1 MDMGEP
7 DPLREPQAHCSG
19 WHLRP
24 APTWTDPGYTSTG
37 SEPSLL
43 WSPQRLD
50 WSPEWFPRMP
60 CVRPWWSLSLTSS
73 QPTEYPRPWTPAPR
87 PGEYRTLSG
96 APVGELPESQ
106 RPMYFPG
113 ALRHPW
119 SGEPPSQAS
128 GLWSW
133 PLESGPPT
141 AMFLSPYSSH
151 SPAIAAQMEY
161 SSRFALVPPP
171 PPPFSSYQV
180 NMKMALPRAATYN
193 PPHREQVRHAEASQR
208 ACLRLL
214 PCPQTPALLTPQP
227 DVSGPFTPTVIN
239 QPPFASPALSPWTSW
254 SRTDEGTRSV
264 PSSHDRSCRGGSN
277 HWLAEEPD
285 SDLSLIGPIFATSY
299 NLSLQPDFG
308 QTSANDQIARTSTGD
323 DRGLLEGAGL
333 DPPRRRNQGSYPWHS
348 PLDLGQIEILDP
360 VVVHQIPDHG
370 SETLDGDVGG
380 DWFREDEDEEE
391 EPEEETWTH
400 RFTEYLDELVKDED
414 FVSTVGSI
422 LDMAFLETPEPTEL
436 IGPEHGETFQA
447 DIQQTQDGGS
457 FGDDGAIS
465 EFDSTGSL
473 AVVVLNSHHTN
484 TPPQTAGWTPSWAPE
499 SPSVAPA
506 PSHDGSD
513 QPGPEDVWESWLKS
527 MAQPLT
533 ALLCDP
539 PIPMNDGEVEAPHP
553 KDSPDDQGT
562 GLEPFCSEVFSL
574 ATVEIES
581 PSPGTEGAF
590 EFRWE
595 HFDASITGELSLDVS
610 KCDDEVLPTMATLA
624 NKYPFPSPPNLSILR
639 SLSPLVSPSS
649 PSARVPSPLSG
660 GHVGDPLI
668 SISAE
673 PKRREDPENETQ
685 EEDEG
690 GALDGGELRSAPS
703 EEGLLGVTHDKLP
716 SWRDGEPWDLAQSTA
731 SSKDRYSDGARGMAA
746 LHVDVGTYAL
756 LENMSVNATKAFL
769 ELDFQVDVTGLPPLD
784 IADNAEYASADRE
797 LAQPEDKAVLV
808 VRREEVHEAA
818 SSCPGYLESGPASTD
833 STGPAEGCRATMYTQ
848 QAPAVSTLTSEHG
861 IVHPENQQAPGA
873 SPPSL
878 GERATPL
885 NLNMIPGGFPSGPL
899 TGASSEGREEVGA
912 EKETFAGDTY
922 ASPKACEAHEVAA
935 WEDSPILSPSR
946 SVREGNESR
955 KKEDQIKISSPI
967 KRGKSLRK
975 ISRRLWPL
983 NEGGTLETVTR
994 PSDLKIHQ
1002 NCQTSNT
1009 CSTNRRCSPRWTLQF
1024 KTIRSSSSSGKNGTA
1039 SLLLEDYKQ
1048 RLENARAPG
1057 EESSHKTPD
1066 KSLRGRPR
1074 KVLFSGPE
1082 LCPMAIPCVNPGS
1095 IHLTR
1100 MKRHKL
1106 PTEKEKERAIYNFT
1120 LRDLRAK
1127 TLVTEKSGLTT
1138 KQRMENSDKR
1148 KTEEREMAMTS
1159 KKAPRASPRLRN
1171 RSKTQ
1176 SPLRQPRR
1184 RTTALGKVGSGP
1196 REITALSDTPGRH
1209 TPRPTRRLKR
1219 DPANQDAP
1227 VTPQPSPAGG
1237 LRNGPTDDK
1246 RKEDENE
1253 ERMSSP
1259 RKRSR
1264 GLAVKGNGDI
1274 VPFQQS
1280 PVRERRKCRMYDEDE
1295 KEKTPSPTKRSR
1307 RGRVDGEE
1315 DGGGSRKPNPDRE
1328 KRSKQRNVP

>member
-119 SGEPPSQAS
+119 SGEPPSQGS

-400 RFTEYLDELVKDED
+400 RFMEYLDELVKDED

-465 EFDSTGSL
+465 ESDSTGSL

-649 PSARVPSPLSG
+649 PSARVPSPISG

-873 SPPSL
+873 SPPLL

-922 ASPKACEAHEVAA
+922 ASPKACEAHE
-935 WEDSPILSPSR
+935 
-946 SVREGNESR
+946 
-955 KKEDQIKISSPI
+955 
-967 KRGKSLRK
+967 
-975 ISRRLWPL
+975 
-983 NEGGTLETVTR
+983 
-994 PSDLKIHQ
+994 
-1002 NCQTSNT
+1002 
-1009 CSTNRRCSPRWTLQF
+1009 
-1024 KTIRSSSSSGKNGTA
+1024 
-1039 SLLLEDYKQ
+1039 
-1048 RLENARAPG
+1048 
-1057 EESSHKTPD
+1057 
-1066 KSLRGRPR
+1066 
-1074 KVLFSGPE
+1074 
-1082 LCPMAIPCVNPGS
+1082 
-1095 IHLTR
+1095 
-1100 MKRHKL
+1100 
-1106 PTEKEKERAIYNFT
+1106 
-1120 LRDLRAK
+1120 
-1127 TLVTEKSGLTT
+1127 
-1138 KQRMENSDKR
+1138 RMENSDKR

-1328 KRSKQRNVP
+1328 KRSKQREVTGLA